1 MRKKHWLLETES
13 IDVLLTDITMPE
25 MSGIELIEQAKKK
38 GHQFISLILS
48 GYQEFDYVKKAW
60 LCRSK
65 IIF

>member
-1 MRKKHWLLETES
+1 
-13 IDVLLTDITMPE
+13 MPE